1 MKIKVNYCTSQMLL
15 ITRFRDIHDDSH
27 VQTTAI
33 KWAIKEVM
41 KQLIEVSR
49 MLLRWSQRRLYTAV
63 QQQVVKQKDQ
73 VGRDQW
79 PGNVSTPGLR
89 RWTSER
95 PINWS
100 LIPYVP
106 PSFDY
111 CPPPALSLSLFRT
124 IFFLSVV
131 WFGYKHRENS
141 QQMEFNKQFSF
152 LNVLNWNLWEIFEEN
167 WWIFQ

>member
-111 CPPPALSLSLFRT
+111 CPPPLSLSLSYNFFSLGRLIRLQT
-124 IFFLSVV
+124 PREFSTNGMIKKKIFF
-131 WFGYKHRENS
+131 FKRP
-141 QQMEFNKQFSF
+141 
-152 LNVLNWNLWEIFEEN
+152 
-167 WWIFQ
+167 